1 MRVVATPDVGTLV
14 RERGGKLY
22 VWPDAKACCGGAL
35 RLLLTAAAPGAGRRF
50 ARVDA
55 EGFELWFDP
64 GALDPPEELHLGVR
78 GRRTKRVEAYWNG
91 CVYAV

>member
-22 VWPDAKACCGGAL
+22 MWLDAKACSGGAL
-35 RLLLTAAAPGAGRRF
+35 RLLLTAAGRSAF
-50 ARVDA
+50 
-55 EGFELWFDP
+55 
-64 GALDPPEELHLGVR
+64 
-78 GRRTKRVEAYWNG
+78 EAYWNG